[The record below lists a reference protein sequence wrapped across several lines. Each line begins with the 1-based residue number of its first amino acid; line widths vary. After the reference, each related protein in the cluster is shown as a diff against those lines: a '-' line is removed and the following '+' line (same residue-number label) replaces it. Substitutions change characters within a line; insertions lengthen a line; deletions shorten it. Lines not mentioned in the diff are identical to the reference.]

1 MRKKIKGIYIL
12 CLSSVLVACL
22 SKNVIPQYGLYDG
35 RSLTSFERDERITH
49 SIHRQLMR
57 AAFFKEAHIV
67 VHSFNQEVLLTG
79 EATKAS
85 ISVFAEKLALSTYG
99 VKHVYNEII
108 LTNPASTWIK
118 GRDAWITGYVRSQL
132 MAEKALSSS
141 AIHVVTE
148 NGNVYLLGLV
158 TRQQASIAVN
168 VARHVRGVSRVVK
181 VFEYVR

>member
-22 SKNVIPQYGLYDG
+22 SKNVMPQYGLYDG
-35 RSLTSFERDERITH
+35 RSLTSFERDERIT
-49 SIHRQLMR
+49 Q
-57 AAFFKEAHIV
+57 EAHIV